1 MCSHRPS
8 QPSPPPLTFCPRGR
22 HVWYTAWGWQVPHP
36 NSGTSQHFWTWLKHQ
51 APAAAKEARS
61 NIELQ
66 MPKAY
71 RAPWTSGRQ
80 EMGDRMGRWHL
91 ARKVLFPPVS
101 KSTAATLSPLSHPG
115 CLGEH
120 PAAMPLGCGENDQAQ
135 LHMLLVPS
143 CLCSLQLLVQEP
155 GWPFP
160 LKQQPALGL
169 RFLLR
174 EGGLWHLSVCFCQ
187 VHSMDKKM
195 GGSTLK

>member
-1 MCSHRPS
+1 
-8 QPSPPPLTFCPRGR
+8 
-22 HVWYTAWGWQVPHP
+22 
-36 NSGTSQHFWTWLKHQ
+36 
-51 APAAAKEARS
+51 
-61 NIELQ
+61 
-66 MPKAY
+66 
-71 RAPWTSGRQ
+71 
-80 EMGDRMGRWHL
+80 MGDRRWETGWGDDIWP
-91 ARKVLFPPVS
+91 AKSFSSFQVS

-120 PAAMPLGCGENDQAQ
+120 PAAMPLGWGENDQAQ

-174 EGGLWHLSVCFCQ
+174 EGGLWHLSVF
-187 VHSMDKKM
+187 VRYTAWIKRWEALLWNNRIMPAAF
-195 GGSTLK
+195 GLKLRDWGAFTEMQSVPANT